1 MKGHTTKL
9 NQHTIHQRRPHF
21 IQVFHGR
28 TKQRFPGTRATAH
41 TSETVQA
48 GRTSLLQQT
57 PRVLCNHKYI
67 RTYVLAPMKGSIWD
81 EMTCYVSYYSN
92 RRTGVTAC
100 HCGVHVRIV
109 CTALHYSLQLLL
121 CWCLCSGF
129 HEPSLHKNTYV
140 VQNWYYLPCIES
152 CPKFSAS

>member
-1 MKGHTTKL
+1 MVE
-9 NQHTIHQRRPHF
+9 Q
-21 IQVFHGR
+21 
-28 TKQRFPGTRATAH
+28 KQRFPGTRATAH

-67 RTYVLAPMKGSIWD
+67 RMYVLAPMKGSIWD

-140 VQNWYYLPCIES
+140 CGSKLVLSALHREVSQVQCKPTTE
-152 CPKFSAS
+152 AAAT